1 MFKVVLLLFVTLVV
15 ACDFAKAQLANH
27 EIEIDTV
34 WIEDDFV
41 TGSVVYCGI
50 LKDTIQT
57 VIEIDSEFFMMVINE
72 SISIKYADAHYNDS
86 IIKNLVFENNE
97 FIRTDNQYPCNS
109 LYVNKTY
116 DSIVI
121 HRNCVSDEVTNI
133 SIASIKQETNKYFPI
148 KNISD
153 FFYRQTNIIDRLCTT
168 RYYFFLVGTYN
179 SKTRSIEFNQPSPS
193 WILTIED
200 NSILLFQFCDSF
212 VVGEKRY
219 KVDLDEMY

>member
-1 MFKVVLLLFVTLVV
+1 MQDVDKVVLSQIGS
-15 ACDFAKAQLANH
+15 K
-27 EIEIDTV
+27 IEN
-34 WIEDDFV
+34 
-41 TGSVVYCGI
+41 Y
-50 LKDTIQT
+50 
-57 VIEIDSEFFMMVINE
+57 
-72 SISIKYADAHYNDS
+72 
-86 IIKNLVFENNE
+86 
-97 FIRTDNQYPCNS
+97 
-109 LYVNKTY
+109 
-116 DSIVI
+116 
-121 HRNCVSDEVTNI
+121 
-133 SIASIKQETNKYFPI
+133 KYFPI